1 MNASVRLSVS
11 SLRAHKRRF
20 AGTFLA
26 VVLGVA
32 FLAGTLVMGD
42 TLRASF
48 DTMFGNAAGG
58 TDAVVRSADAI
69 TTPGESQGVRQPV
82 STDLVRTVERVPG
95 VAAAAPSIQGAGQ
108 LVGAD
113 GDPIGGQGPPTL
125 AGNWITDPEL
135 NPYRLAEGRAPQRS
149 GEVVVNR
156 GAAEQ
161 GGLAIGDTTTL
172 RTPDPVEV
180 TVVGLAT
187 FGGEDGMAQVT
198 FTGMTRADAE
208 KYLTARPGE
217 AASIQVRA
225 GPGVGQRELVDRL
238 TPVLPEGVEAI
249 TGEESAAENTD
260 MISSQFLSLFTT
272 FLLVFSGIALLVATF
287 SIHNT
292 FAIVVAQ
299 RTRENALLRALGAS
313 RRQVTA
319 ATLVEAAAVAATA
332 SAAGL
337 AGGIGIAA
345 GLQALFPA
353 IGFPFPD
360 GALVISALSLLLP
373 LAVGV
378 VVCLGSAL
386 LPAAR
391 AGSTAPLAALRE
403 TAADTSGASR
413 VRAVTGTGLLVLA
426 LALTLVGVLLAP
438 SVWPAGAG
446 AVLTLASFVVLGPV
460 ASTTAVRVLGAPLDR
475 LRGVTGVLAR
485 RNALRSPKR
494 TAATAGALMI
504 GVAVV
509 SLFTVF
515 GASLKATMDQTVSR
529 SFAGDVAV
537 SAPSFG
543 AGGSGL
549 SPRLAGAVQEL
560 PEVDTAVGL
569 GRGVADV
576 DGQGRALTVTDP
588 VALNRTFDL
597 GTVHGSLDDLGTDG
611 IAVTRSEAEKRGLTT
626 GDTTRLTFTDGRSGT
641 FTVRAVYG
649 QSELAGDY
657 VITRAAWAPHRTQD
671 SDTLV
676 AVAFEDGV
684 GADAGKAAVEQVADR
699 YGNPEVQTR
708 EEYAQS
714 SAGGIDMMLTL
725 VYALLALA
733 VLIALLGIANTPH
746 PGGPRTHPRTRPAA
760 GRRADP
766 GPAAGHGPL
775 GVRPGRRLRHG
786 RRARSRH
793 LPRLGPGGRL
803 RRRLGQRL
811 RLRRAARAARGG
823 GPGRPRGGRPGG
835 PAPGPARRPPE
846 RAARR
851 GHGVARAVPGAPGR
865 CGRKRAA
872 DAPAAGRQASSD
884 ADRTPGPRADAPS
897 GPVQAPRGAGR
908 VPTVTGAARA
918 FGRRPVPRRTARG
931 SGRSPPGQP
940 TTADRAGAG

>member
-1 MNASVRLSVS
+1 MNAAVRLSVS

-26 VVLGVA
+26 VFLGVA

-48 DTMFGNAAGG
+48 DTMFGRATSG

-69 TTPGESQGVRQPV
+69 TTPGESEGVRQPV
-82 STDLVRTVERVPG
+82 ATDLVRTVEQVSG

-125 AGNWITDPEL
+125 AGNWIADPEL
-135 NPYRLAEGRAPQRS
+135 NAYQLAEGRAPAKP
-149 GEVVVNR
+149 GEVVIDR
-156 GAAEQ
+156 GTAER
-161 GGLAIGDTTTL
+161 GDLSIGDTTTL

-180 TVVGLAT
+180 TIVGLAT

-198 FTGMTRADAE
+198 FTGMTQADAE

-217 AASIQVRA
+217 ATTIQVRA
-225 GPGVGQRELVDRL
+225 GPGVGQQELVDRL

-249 TGEESAAENTD
+249 TGQESAEENTE
-260 MISSQFLSLFTT
+260 MISSQFLTVFTL
-272 FLLVFSGIALLVATF
+272 FLLVFSGVALLVATF

-319 ATLVEAAAVAATA
+319 STLVEATAVAVTA
-332 SAAGL
+332 SLAGL

-353 IGFPFPD
+353 IGFPFPEGD
-360 GALVISALSLLLP
+360 LVVSALSMLLP
-373 LAVGV
+373 LAVGI

-386 LPAAR
+386 LPAVR
-391 AGSTAPLAALRE
+391 AGRTAPMAALRE
-403 TAADTSGASR
+403 TAVDASGASR
-413 VRAVTGTGLLVLA
+413 VRAVTGTGLAALALGVTMSGVLVSPSLWLAGTGAVLA
-426 LALTLVGVLLAP
+426 LAA
-438 SVWPAGAG
+438 
-446 AVLTLASFVVLGPV
+446 FVILGPV
-460 ASTTAVRVLGAPLDR
+460 ASTTAVRVLGGPLDR
-475 LRGVTGVLAR
+475 LRGVTGGLAR

-515 GASLKATMDQTVSR
+515 AASLKATMDQTVSR
-529 SFAGDVAV
+529 SFAGDIAV
-537 SAPSFG
+537 STPAFG

-549 SPRLAGAVQEL
+549 SPRLAGALDRL

-569 GRGVADV
+569 GRGVAEV
-576 DGQGRALTVTDP
+576 DGKGRALTVTDP
-588 VALNRTFDL
+588 LALERTFDL
-597 GTVHGSLDDLGTDG
+597 GTIRGSLSDLGTDG
-611 IAVTRSEAEKRGLTT
+611 IAITASEADRQGLKP
-626 GDTTRLTFTDGRSGT
+626 GDTTRLTFTDGQKET

-649 QSELAGDY
+649 RSELAGEY
-657 VITRAAWAPHRTQD
+657 VITRAAWQPHRTQD

-676 AVAFEDGV
+676 AVSFKDGV
-684 GADAGKAAVEQVADR
+684 STDTGKAAVEKVAER

-708 EEYAQS
+708 DEYAQS

-733 VLIALLGIANTPH
+733 VLIALLGIANTLTLAIH
-746 PGGPRTHPRTRPAA
+746 ERTRELGLLRAVGQTRSQLRAMVRWESVLVAAFGTVGGLALGGFLGWVLVKASDGASDSDFAFAMPPLRLAIVALVGLAA
-760 GRRADP
+760 GALAGLR
-766 GPAAGHGPL
+766 PA
-775 GVRPGRRLRHG
+775 
-786 RRARSRH
+786 
-793 LPRLGPGGRL
+793 
-803 RRRLGQRL
+803 
-811 RLRRAARAARGG
+811 RRAARLDVL
-823 GPGRPRGGRPGG
+823 
-835 PAPGPARRPPE
+835 
-846 RAARR
+846 RAIA
-851 GHGVARAVPGAPGR
+851 
-865 CGRKRAA
+865 
-872 DAPAAGRQASSD
+872 
-884 ADRTPGPRADAPS
+884 TE
-897 GPVQAPRGAGR
+897 
-908 VPTVTGAARA
+908 
-918 FGRRPVPRRTARG
+918 
-931 SGRSPPGQP
+931 
-940 TTADRAGAG
+940 

>member
-1 MNASVRLSVS
+1 MNASVRLGVS
-11 SLRAHKRRF
+11 SLRAHRRRF

-26 VVLGVA
+26 VFLGVA

-42 TLRASF
+42 TLRAGF
-48 DTMFGNAAGG
+48 DSMFGNATSG

-69 TTPGESQGVRQPV
+69 TTPGESQGVRQPIA
-82 STDLVRTVERVPG
+82 TDLVGTIEKVPG
-95 VAAAAPSIQGAGQ
+95 VAAAVPDIQGAGQ
-108 LVGAD
+108 LLGAD

-135 NPYRLAEGRAPQRS
+135 NPYQLAEGRAPRKS

-156 GAAEQ
+156 GTAEK
-161 GGLAIGDTTTL
+161 GDLKIGDTTTL
-172 RTPDPVEV
+172 RTPDPVRV
-180 TVVGLAT
+180 TIVGLAT

-198 FTGMTRADAE
+198 FTGMTVADAE

-225 GPGVGQRELVDRL
+225 GPGVSQRELVDRL
-238 TPVLPEGVEAI
+238 TPALPKGVEAI
-249 TGEESAAENTD
+249 TGQESAEENNE
-260 MISSQFLSLFTT
+260 MISSQFLSIFTL

-313 RRQVTA
+313 RRQVTVT
-319 ATLVEAAAVAATA
+319 TLVEATAVAVTA
-332 SAAGL
+332 SLAGL
-337 AGGIGIAA
+337 VGGIGIAA

-353 IGFPFPD
+353 IGFPFPE
-360 GALVISALSLLLP
+360 GELVVKALSLALP
-373 LAVGV
+373 LAVGI

-386 LPAAR
+386 LPAVR
-391 AGSTAPLAALRE
+391 AGRTAPLAALRE
-403 TAADTSGASR
+403 TAVDTSGASR
-413 VRAVTGTGLLVLA
+413 LRAVTGTGLVALA
-426 LALTLVGVLLAP
+426 LALTLAGVLVSP
-438 SVWPAGAG
+438 SVWLAGAG
-446 AVLTLASFVVLGPV
+446 AVLALVAFVVLGPV
-460 ASTTAVRVLGAPLDR
+460 ASATAVRILGSPLDR

-485 RNALRSPKR
+485 QGALRSPKR
-494 TAATAGALMI
+494 TAATASALMI

-560 PEVDTAVGL
+560 PQVNTAVGL
-569 GRGVADV
+569 GRGVAEV
-576 DGQGRALTVTDP
+576 DGKGRALTVTDP
-588 VALNRTFDL
+588 VALERTFDL
-597 GTVHGSLDDLGTDG
+597 GRIDGSLRDLGTDG
-611 IAVTRSEAEKRGLTT
+611 IAITEKEADRQHLTT
-626 GDTTRLTFTDGRSGT
+626 GSKAHLTFTDGRKET

-676 AVAFEDGV
+676 AVTFKDGV
-684 GADAGKAAVEQVADR
+684 STDAGKAAVEKAAAR

-708 EEYAQS
+708 DEYAQS

-733 VLIALLGIANTPH
+733 VVIALLGIANTLTLAIH
-746 PGGPRTHPRTRPAA
+746 ERTRELGLLRAVGQTRSQLRAMVRWESVLVAAFGTAGGLALGAFLGWVLVRASDGASDSAFAFAMPPAQLVVVALVGLAA
-760 GRRADP
+760 GALAGLR
-766 GPAAGHGPL
+766 PA
-775 GVRPGRRLRHG
+775 
-786 RRARSRH
+786 
-793 LPRLGPGGRL
+793 
-803 RRRLGQRL
+803 
-811 RLRRAARAARGG
+811 RRAARLDVL
-823 GPGRPRGGRPGG
+823 
-835 PAPGPARRPPE
+835 
-846 RAARR
+846 RAIA
-851 GHGVARAVPGAPGR
+851 
-865 CGRKRAA
+865 
-872 DAPAAGRQASSD
+872 
-884 ADRTPGPRADAPS
+884 TE
-897 GPVQAPRGAGR
+897 
-908 VPTVTGAARA
+908 
-918 FGRRPVPRRTARG
+918 
-931 SGRSPPGQP
+931 
-940 TTADRAGAG
+940 

>member
-1 MNASVRLSVS
+1 MNAAVRLSAS
-11 SLRAHKRRF
+11 FLRAHKRRF

-26 VVLGVA
+26 VFLGVA

-42 TLRASF
+42 TLRAGF
-48 DTMFGNAAGG
+48 DSMFGNATSG
-58 TDAVVRSADAI
+58 TDAVVRSADTI
-69 TTPGESQGVRQPV
+69 TTPGESQGVRRPV
-82 STDLVRTVERVPG
+82 DTALVNTLERVPG
-95 VAAAAPSIQGAGQ
+95 VAAAAPDIEGAGQ
-108 LVGAD
+108 LVGKN
-113 GDPIGGQGPPTL
+113 GKPIGGQGPPTL
-125 AGNWITDPEL
+125 AGNWITDAKL
-135 NPYRLAEGRAPQRS
+135 NPYQLAVGRVPQHS

-156 GAAEQ
+156 GAAKK
-161 GGLAIGDTTTL
+161 GNLKIGDTTTL
-172 RTPDPVEV
+172 RTPDPVKV
-180 TVVGLAT
+180 TIVGLAT

-217 AASIQVRA
+217 AASIKVRA
-225 GPGVGQRELVDRL
+225 GPGVSEKELVDRL
-238 TPVLPEGVEAI
+238 TPVLPKGVEAI
-249 TGEESAAENTD
+249 TGQASAQENTD
-260 MISSQFLSLFTT
+260 MISSQFLTLFTA

-319 ATLVEAAAVAATA
+319 MTLIEATAVAVTA

-360 GALVISALSLLLP
+360 SNLVIGALSMTLP
-373 LAVGV
+373 LAVGI

-391 AGSTAPLAALRE
+391 AGRTAPLAALRE
-403 TAADTSGASR
+403 TAVDTSGASR
-413 VRAVTGTGLLVLA
+413 TRAVIGMGLAALAVATTLSGVLVSPSLWMAGLGAVLA
-426 LALTLVGVLLAP
+426 LVA
-438 SVWPAGAG
+438 
-446 AVLTLASFVVLGPV
+446 FVVLGPV
-460 ASTTAVRVLGAPLDR
+460 ASTTAVRILGGPLDTF
-475 LRGVTGVLAR
+475 RGVTGGLAR

-537 SAPSFG
+537 STPSFG

-549 SPRLAGAVQEL
+549 SPRLAGAIQQL

-569 GRGVADV
+569 GRGVAKV
-576 DGQGRALTVTDP
+576 DGKGRALTVTDP
-588 VALNRTFDL
+588 VTLERTFDL
-597 GTVHGSLDDLGTDG
+597 GTVDGSLRALGTDG
-611 IAVTRSEAEKRGLTT
+611 IAITGAEAEKQHLST
-626 GDTTRLTFTDGRSGT
+626 GSRAQLTFTDSKKQT

-676 AVAFEDGV
+676 AVSFKDGV
-684 GADAGKAAVEQVADR
+684 STDAGKAAVQKVADR

-708 EEYAQS
+708 SEYAQS

-733 VLIALLGIANTPH
+733 VLIALLGIANTLTLAIH
-746 PGGPRTHPRTRPAA
+746 ERTRELGLLRAVGQTRPQLRAMVRWESVLVAAFGTVGGLGLGAFLGWVLVKASDGAGDSTFAFAIPPMQLAIVALVGLAA
-760 GRRADP
+760 GALAGLR
-766 GPAAGHGPL
+766 PA
-775 GVRPGRRLRHG
+775 
-786 RRARSRH
+786 
-793 LPRLGPGGRL
+793 
-803 RRRLGQRL
+803 
-811 RLRRAARAARGG
+811 RRAARLDVL
-823 GPGRPRGGRPGG
+823 
-835 PAPGPARRPPE
+835 
-846 RAARR
+846 RAIA
-851 GHGVARAVPGAPGR
+851 
-865 CGRKRAA
+865 
-872 DAPAAGRQASSD
+872 
-884 ADRTPGPRADAPS
+884 TE
-897 GPVQAPRGAGR
+897 
-908 VPTVTGAARA
+908 
-918 FGRRPVPRRTARG
+918 
-931 SGRSPPGQP
+931 
-940 TTADRAGAG
+940 